1 MGDVQQSRGS
11 HSLSLFLQVLA
22 AFPPAQYK
30 DRSNSNPIC
39 WRGLNILILN
49 IMFSCKVCWGIK
61 SVGKHCMSVV
71 NLNIPLWFY
80 NEHLHILFFFFNP
93 PYFLFK
99 LAYLFNGALYST
111 AQNKSISMSM
121 DPKNSTEDWLD
132 KGISLYPNYT
142 VGADLLIYLCVPV
155 WLRYKVSFLP
165 CGCLCL
171 DIILDYS
178 FFDQTTHWIRKK
190 RFDTLMWCNLT

>member
-1 MGDVQQSRGS
+1 
-11 HSLSLFLQVLA
+11 
-22 AFPPAQYK
+22 
-30 DRSNSNPIC
+30 
-39 WRGLNILILN
+39 
-49 IMFSCKVCWGIK
+49 
-61 SVGKHCMSVV
+61 MSTY
-71 NLNIPLWFY
+71 IYW
-80 NEHLHILFFFFNP
+80 FFFNP
-93 PYFLFK
+93 HIFLFK

-121 DPKNSTEDWLD
+121 DPMNSTENWLD

-155 WLRYKVSFLP
+155 WLRYKVSLLP

-190 RFDTLMWCNLT
+190 KKNVPVHWCGATQPKDRLWLNLWMFYVSNEVFIIAWNISISKRKAEGPEPSNWSVEPRSVERQSEKQLHLSDTLKSDCIFCER